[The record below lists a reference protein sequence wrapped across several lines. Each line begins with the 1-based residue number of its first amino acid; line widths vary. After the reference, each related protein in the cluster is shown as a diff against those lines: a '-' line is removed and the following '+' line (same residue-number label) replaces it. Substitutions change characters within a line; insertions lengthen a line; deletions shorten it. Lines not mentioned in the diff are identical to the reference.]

1 MLSFGFRALTA
12 LLFGGMLLLSAC
24 SRPQEYNEKIYVF
37 GTLVEVTLW
46 DVSKQKAEQSFRELN
61 ARFQQMHHDW
71 HAWEKGPLTDLNQ
84 AIAEG
89 RPLKVDPS
97 LIPLLEKSKE
107 ACERS
112 GCLFNPAIGQLIGE
126 WGFHSSEM
134 PVGPV
139 PSREKLA
146 ELVRQNPSML
156 DVELQNGVVSSKNR
170 AVAIDL
176 GGIAKGYAV
185 GLGLQ
190 WLREA
195 GVQNAIINAG
205 GGLGVIG
212 SHGDRP
218 WRVGIRHPQGN
229 GVLASLEVHDGEQV
243 HTSGNY
249 ERFREDLGVRY
260 AHIIDPRT
268 GWPVEGV
275 TSATVIEGDGSIA
288 DAAATAMVVAGVKE
302 WHQVAKRMGIRY
314 VMLVDEEGIVYMNP
328 RMASR
333 VRFSNEAPKPRV
345 VLSEEL

>member
-1 MLSFGFRALTA
+1 MSRGSSRTLA
-12 LLFGGMLLLSAC
+12 LLVCVAWLLSAC

-37 GTLVEVTLW
+37 GTIVEVTLW
-46 DVSKQKAEQSFRELN
+46 DVSEQKAQQSFRELN
-61 ARFQQMHHDW
+61 KRFQQMHHDW
-71 HAWEKGPLTDLNQ
+71 HAWEKGPLTELNQ

-89 RPLKVDPS
+89 RSLKVDPS

-112 GCLFNPAIGQLIGE
+112 GCLFNPAIGHLIDE
-126 WGFHSSEM
+126 WGFHSSER
-134 PVGPV
+134 PVGPI
-139 PSREKLA
+139 PSRDKIA
-146 ELVRQNPSML
+146 SLVKQNPTML
-156 DVELQNGVVSSKNR
+156 DVELKDGVVSSTNS
-170 AVAIDL
+170 AVAIDF

-218 WRVGIRHPQGN
+218 WRVGIRHPQGQ
-229 GVLASLEVHDGEQV
+229 GVLASLEVRDGEQV

-249 ERFREDLGVRY
+249 ERFREEQGVRY
-260 AHIIDPRT
+260 SHIIDPRT

-275 TSATVIEGDGSIA
+275 TSATVIEPDGSIA

-314 VMLVDEEGIVYMNP
+314 VMLVDENGTVYMNP
-328 RMASR
+328 RMAER
-333 VRFSNEAPKPRV
+333 VQFSSDSPKPQV
-345 VLSEEL
+345 VLSAEL

>member
-1 MLSFGFRALTA
+1 MFSSSLRTLA
-12 LLFGGMLLLSAC
+12 LLACIAWLLAAC
-24 SRPQEYNEKIYVF
+24 SRPQEYHEKIYVF
-37 GTLVEVTLW
+37 GTIVEVTLW
-46 DVSKQKAEQSFRELN
+46 DVSERKAQQSFRELN
-61 ARFQQMHHDW
+61 TRFQQMHQDW

-89 RPLKVDPS
+89 RSFKIDPS

-112 GCLFNPAIGQLIGE
+112 GCLFNPAIGHLIGE
-126 WGFHSSEM
+126 WGFHSSER
-134 PVGPV
+134 PVGAI
-139 PSREKLA
+139 PSREKITQ
-146 ELVRQNPSML
+146 LVQQNPSML
-156 DVELQNGVVSSKNR
+156 DIEIKDGVVSSRNS

-185 GLGLQ
+185 GLGMQ

-195 GVQNAIINAG
+195 GVRNAIINAG

-218 WRVGIRHPQGN
+218 WRVGIRHPQGQ
-229 GVLASLEVHDGEQV
+229 GVLASLEVRDNEQV

-249 ERFREDLGVRY
+249 ERFREEQGIRY
-260 AHIIDPRT
+260 SHIIDPRT

-275 TSATVIEGDGSIA
+275 TSATVIESDGSIA
-288 DAAATAMVVAGVKE
+288 DAAATAMVVAGVSE

-314 VMLVDEEGIVYMNP
+314 VMLVDEAGTVYMNP
-328 RMASR
+328 RMAER
-333 VRFSNEAPKPRV
+333 VQFSADSPKPRV